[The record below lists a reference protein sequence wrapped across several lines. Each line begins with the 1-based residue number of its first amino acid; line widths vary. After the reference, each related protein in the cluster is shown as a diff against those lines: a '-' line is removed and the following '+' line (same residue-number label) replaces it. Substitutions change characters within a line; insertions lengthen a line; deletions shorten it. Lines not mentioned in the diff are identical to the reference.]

1 MPIYNF
7 ELSFNL
13 SSLAKPSQVALE
25 SSMDA
30 LSNGPRVSDSNTTS
44 GTREFKDA
52 MEKFSTSGKS
62 FQLVKDLNFD
72 IFKGL

>member
-1 MPIYNF
+1 M
-7 ELSFNL
+7 
-13 SSLAKPSQVALE
+13 ALE

-44 GTREFKDA
+44 GGRELKDE